1 MATTTTALPTL
12 SADDAER
19 LARETESYLMLV
31 DAFRAEG
38 IEPAWGAEL
47 EPGRRSPYP
56 AATWSASRRWSN
68 QGFAS
73 LPCHG

>member
-38 IEPAWGAEL
+38 IEPAWGTEL
-47 EPGRRSPYP
+47 EPRSPEP
-56 AATWSASRRWSN
+56 GPDCDMECES
-68 QGFAS
+68 S
-73 LPCHG
+73 LG

>member
-19 LARETESYLMLV
+19 LARETQSYLMLV

-38 IEPAWGAEL
+38 VEPAWGAEL
-47 EPGRRSPYP
+47 ELRSPEP
-56 AATWSASRRWSN
+56 VPGCDIECES
-68 QGFAS
+68 S
-73 LPCHG
+73 LE

>member
-19 LARETESYLMLV
+19 LAHETQSYLMLV

-38 IEPAWGAEL
+38 IEPAWGMAEPHCGCP
-47 EPGRRSPYP
+47 EPSPDS
-56 AATWSASRRWSN
+56 ATGDDASEE
-68 QGFAS
+68 
-73 LPCHG
+73 

>member
-19 LARETESYLMLV
+19 LARETQSYLMLV
-31 DAFRAEG
+31 DAFRAED

-47 EPGRRSPYP
+47 EPRSPEP
-56 AATWSASRRWSN
+56 VPGCDMECES
-68 QGFAS
+68 S
-73 LPCHG
+73 LE